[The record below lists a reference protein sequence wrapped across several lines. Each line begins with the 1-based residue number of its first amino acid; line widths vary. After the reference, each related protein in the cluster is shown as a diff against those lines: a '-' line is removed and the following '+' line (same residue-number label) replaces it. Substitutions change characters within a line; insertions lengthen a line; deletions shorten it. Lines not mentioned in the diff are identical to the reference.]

1 MVSLKFHDESL
12 KEDFIEVMSIPHDK
26 SVVFMIT
33 KGSNIDESTNIH
45 LDKSTAIK
53 LSKELRKQIALLF

>member
-12 KEDFIEVMSIPHDK
+12 KEDFIEVMSIPSDK

-33 KGSNIDESTNIH
+33 KGNKIDESTNIY

>member
-33 KGSNIDESTNIH
+33 KGSNIDESTNIY

>member
-33 KGSNIDESTNIH
+33 KGGNIDESTNIY